1 MDGHHHMPPHG
12 HDSASYQN
20 GYNAVDEFGNILSNG
35 GENDN
40 FGNWGFDAAS
50 HIPNQNAQSDP
61 YLSWQSNTGLDNYNP
76 QAFTKSPSTLQAASY
91 TGYGNPHQYS
101 HSSYDPSLVSGAT
114 NGPSSYEL
122 DPSPY
127 GQPQQMQHG
136 TIAPQALEHERAH
149 AVRPSQTLDPQ
160 SYSRSSTTDPAA
172 YTRAAPAA
180 PTADQAALHNAI
192 PTGTRTGNF
201 WMKDADRLGEATN
214 STPFNSFTFVGKN
227 EFELPINRGQ
237 HLYNFHLDLKAKLT
251 MNSHRRTC
259 GTQKVKSRAS
269 PACWKRS

>member
-20 GYNAVDEFGNILSNG
+20 GYNPVNEFGNILSNG

-61 YLSWQSNTGLDNYNP
+61 YLSWQPNTGLDNYNP

-122 DPSPY
+122 GPSPY

-172 YTRAAPAA
+172 YTRAAPSA

-201 WMKDADRLGEATN
+201 WMKDADRLSEATN

-237 HLYNFHLDLKAKLT
+237 YLYNFRLDLGSRLT

-269 PACWKRS
+269 SYCRK

>member
-1 MDGHHHMPPHG
+1 MPPHG
-12 HDSASYQN
+12 HDSSSYQN
-20 GYNAVDEFGNILSNG
+20 GYNAVNEFGNILSNG
-35 GENDN
+35 GESDN

-50 HIPNQNAQSDP
+50 HIPNQNTQSDP
-61 YLSWQSNTGLDNYNP
+61 YLSWQTNTGLDNYSH
-76 QAFTKSPSTLQAASY
+76 QAFNKSPSTLQTASY

-101 HSSYDPSLVSGAT
+101 HSPYDPSLVSGAT

-122 DPSPY
+122 GPSPY

-149 AVRPSQTLDPQ
+149 SARPSQNLDPQ
-160 SYSRSSTTDPAA
+160 SFSRPNTTDAAA
-172 YTRAAPAA
+172 YTRVVPPA

-192 PTGTRTGNF
+192 PVGTRTGNF
-201 WMKDADRLGEATN
+201 WMKDADRLSEATQ
-214 STPFNSFTFVGKN
+214 STPVNSFTFVGKN

-237 HLYNFHLDLKAKLT
+237 YLVMISVYKLILT
-251 MNSHRRTC
+251 TNSERRTC

-269 PACWKRS
+269 PSCCQRP